1 MAEQKN
7 ESDIERSSIG
17 RVNDEFVLGD
27 DRAFEAVWWRI
38 EVGLWIFLSV
48 VLALALTGLL
58 GKGPLAHK
66 EIATPDKALEL
77 RYERIARYNTPAI
90 VEVRIHPELFRNR
103 KAYIRLSR
111 TTIKGMGAQ
120 RIIPQPEQSLPD
132 DDGISYVFPVEEP
145 SRPLIIAFALQ
156 PSSAGLFRQEII
168 AGPGHDLFFNS
179 IILP

>member
-7 ESDIERSSIG
+7 ESDSEMSSIG
-17 RVNDEFVLGD
+17 RVNDELVLGD
-27 DRAFEAVWWRI
+27 DRAFEAIWWRI
-38 EVGLWIFLSV
+38 EVSLWIFLTI
-48 VLALALTGLL
+48 VLLLALTGLL

-66 EIATPDKALEL
+66 ALATPDKALEL

-90 VEVRIHPELFRNR
+90 IEVRVHPQLFRNG

-132 DDGISYVFPVEEP
+132 DDGISYIFPVEEP
-145 SRPLIIAFALQ
+145 SRPLIVTFALQ

-168 AGPGHDLFFNS
+168 ADPSHDLFFNS